1 MNKPD
6 TLRAH
11 LLDSVPDLKQNP
23 DRLLIF
29 IDNGKIRCT
38 AAATLSFEYGY
49 QLQIILTDFAG
60 HPDSVMLPLLGW
72 VRVHQSELLANLEK
86 SAEGITFEADV
97 IDRNKV
103 DMSITLAL
111 TERVV
116 VKRRDDGQYD
126 MHHCAE
132 PQYIPALDIDGP
144 IQIFADGVLLSQW
157 QAPPATEAYALDA
170 THPQRP
176 AHD

>member
-6 TLRAH
+6 SLRAH
-11 LLDSVPDLKQNP
+11 LLDNVPDLKQNP

-72 VRVHQSELLANLEK
+72 VRVHQSELLANLDK
-86 SAEGITFEADV
+86 SAEGIAFEADV
-97 IDRNKV
+97 VDQSKV

-111 TERVV
+111 TERVA
-116 VKRRDDGQYD
+116 VKQRDDGGFD
-126 MHHCAE
+126 LNHLPE
-132 PQYIPALDIDGP
+132 PQYNVYDENANTGYRING
-144 IQIFADGVLLSQW
+144 
-157 QAPPATEAYALDA
+157 
-170 THPQRP
+170 
-176 AHD
+176 